1 MKKKI
6 ISLLSIFTLI
16 FTSFAW
22 MIPVHASEYDENSVI
37 IPESDVP
44 LRLWYTSEAPKIN
57 ENASHPDYNGLEDD
71 GWQQWSLPIGNG
83 YFGASIFGRT
93 ETERVQ
99 ITEKTLSNKR
109 TKIEGSDKDV
119 SYGGLN
125 NFSETYIDFG
135 HVNSAVTDYVRYL
148 DMSTAISGV
157 EYTYGGVKY
166 TREYFTSYP
175 DKALVIRLDADT
187 EGALSFTLRPTVPYE
202 QSFMAVEGDGMGKSG
217 TVTSSV
223 KDGVGYVEL
232 AGKLEYYGID
242 FLGIYKVY
250 TDGGTVTASTTQ
262 NVYKDNDGTTKSD
275 TDGTIVV
282 DGAKSAYIVVTL
294 GTDYELSSDVFT
306 TTDAK
311 KPTQTTT
318 LDDTRAKVEADM
330 RAIDTK
336 ISGKSFEEAY
346 KILRDAHVL
355 DHSELFGRVTVDL
368 GCDPADFE
376 IPTDQLLENYK
387 EGYKSTYL
395 ELLIF
400 QYGRYQLVASSR
412 AGTLPANLQG
422 VWNPYNTAPWG
433 SGYWHNINVQMN
445 YWPAFSTNLAETF
458 EAYVAF
464 NDAFMERAEANAT
477 SNIKKY
483 NPDMLDEDGGNGWV
497 IGVGSHVFSV
507 SSDRSAG
514 NLGFTTQMFWEYY
527 QYTQDETILREIV
540 LPKLLSAARYI
551 TKCVELDEDGN
562 YLVSYCDSPEVHVNG
577 EWYYTK
583 GTTYAQTFAYLNNY
597 HLLLLIEEAGMD
609 ITDEVLLT
617 TEEYSVLK
625 TVLEQIDKYDPINV
639 GLSGQIKEFREED
652 YYGSVGDDPSHRHV
666 SQLVGLYPGNVI
678 NSNTPAWI
686 DAALVTL
693 DGRGQNTTGGWVYS
707 HKATLYARAK
717 DGEGARERV
726 DELLS
731 RVTFP
736 NLFTKLWDVYQI
748 DASCGVTAGIAEM
761 LLQSNAG
768 YIEPLAAIPSS
779 WANGSYTGLCAE
791 GNFEVSASWENG
803 TAKTFNI
810 LSKSGNRA
818 SVSYPSITGATVVR
832 ASDGK
837 KISFTT
843 DAKDRI
849 SFDTD
854 VGETYIISGFKAQE
868 KIAAPESLSIAR
880 DGMFGEFTLDWSI
893 VSEAESYNVYIAL
906 ENDATYSLIGNT
918 ASTSFKYMP
927 DKANENART
936 TFAITAVTASG
947 NESKRVLCY
956 SNPIDT
962 SAKIIDTRAFVLETG
977 EVQIVINADS
987 NAKKF
992 RLYSKNKGD
1001 SAYTLIKESNTPVIP
1016 TTYDSSIEYA
1026 VSALSFYNDT
1036 ETKLVEVTD
1045 FASYSSSYNA
1055 ANVFEG
1061 KVFTQN
1067 STSSSASPMS
1077 SYGYE
1082 KLTDGVKASSSIHSG
1097 RYSSSKATASNP
1109 NKCANAVID
1118 LEADYFLDEITFY
1131 VYGSKFIPQIGT
1143 NFTLEVYSGGKWVSI
1158 VTKLKN
1164 IYADD
1169 YTEGEASLS
1178 DYLISVDKGSDKYH
1192 LVFDLGGIRASK
1204 VKFSSD
1210 AIFKD
1215 GDSSYNYV
1223 TFWEIEC
1230 SGVLVGSVF
1239 EVNENVILNKEFV
1252 KESSAPAYA
1261 TFTNIAHTGTS
1272 YSYAMM
1278 TDGKFGTGAGLGRY
1292 SSKKGGAA
1300 YATVDLGGVYSLYEM
1315 RFYYYNKDFAQFG
1328 GTNYNVEV
1336 YYNGEWITVIDQ
1348 LNYTD
1353 INKSYLNTSK
1363 NYVFLDLG
1371 GVKAEKIRLFVEARS
1386 DTAYVSFNEVECS
1399 GYCLSELDSKREN
1412 VFAGKTF
1419 ESTRDTVTATIS
1431 GVYYTF
1437 PYEHL
1442 TDGKNYVT
1450 GTAANGH
1457 TGRFSTK
1464 KGGIA
1469 EGIID
1474 LEGTYSLDE
1483 IKFYPFEKKL
1493 INMGTNF
1500 TLEVYSG
1507 GVWKTL
1513 FKNLTNDDIASY
1525 LDSSKTY
1532 YVFDLGGIKA
1542 EKVRFYSES
1551 VIEGENKYNV
1561 TLHEIECF
1569 GSKVI
1574 NKTYEDT
1581 ASNALDGAVVSS
1593 SGATGASNTSD
1604 GKLNTYATAKDTTGS
1619 FSIEFT
1625 FDSTKLYTLGI
1636 HEVIDSTSLLNG
1648 TLATA
1653 SDSTKIEIYRD
1664 GVWLT
1669 VYSGVTLDASG
1680 YTELNLYGAQ
1690 CEGLRITFKNT
1701 RAFDGEDSYRA
1712 ARISEITCT
1721 PGKPN
1726 AVDRTPM
1733 IEAYNKLA
1741 NLGINTEKFT
1751 EQMII
1756 FRSYLTDYKLSED
1769 NVAPYTE
1776 EMNAYYE
1783 TTTQEIVSSIT
1794 FIPKMSITLDSQLV
1808 MNVYIP
1814 SENVHKI
1821 TLDGVTYEDLTGL
1834 EIVSTGGNKYYR
1846 VTISLPSAE
1855 AAKDVKLTA
1864 TVNSNGALAIATFT
1878 LSVPKYAL
1886 KVLNNE
1892 SASTVEKTLVKDVIA
1907 YVKAAYNYFADYN
1920 TPEEIARVNAL
1931 ADEILAIGG
1940 VYSGEPTLSGST
1952 VTDKGG
1958 IVTDVTLNLDYKPTI
1973 RFYVTDTAIEFK
1985 IGSTVLKTVTDKDG
1999 KYVELDVYAYALAET
2014 ITYGDGGSYHIS
2026 DFLTK
2031 SHGESYENLVA
2042 CFIKYVESAANYRKA
2057 IIGM

>member
-6 ISLLSIFTLI
+6 MSLLSILTLI

-22 MIPVHASEYDENSVI
+22 MIPVHASKHDKDSVM
-37 IPESDVP
+37 IPKNDIP
-44 LRLWYTSEAPKIN
+44 LKLWYTSEAPKIN
-57 ENASHPDYNGLEDD
+57 ENASHPDYDGLEDD

-99 ITEKTLSNKR
+99 ITEKTLSNTR

-135 HVNSAVTDYVRYL
+135 HTNSEVTDYVRYL
-148 DMSTAISGV
+148 DMKTAISGV

-202 QSFMAVEGDGMGKSG
+202 QSCMAVEGDGLGKTG
-217 TVTSSV
+217 EVTSSV
-223 KDGVGYVEL
+223 SNGVGYIEL
-232 AGKLEYYGID
+232 SGKLEFYDVD

-262 NVYKDNDGTTKSD
+262 NTYEDNDGTTKTD

-282 DGAKSAYIVVTL
+282 NGAKSAYIVVTL
-294 GTDYELSSDVFT
+294 GTDYELSSEVFT
-306 TTDAK
+306 TTNAN

-318 LDDTRAKVEADM
+318 LDDTRVKVEADM
-330 RAIDTK
+330 SAIDDK

-346 KILRDAHVL
+346 KLLRDAHVS

-368 GCDPADFE
+368 GCDPTDFE

-387 EGYKSTYL
+387 KGNKSTYL

-412 AGTLPANLQG
+412 PGTLPANLQG

-464 NDAFMERAEANAT
+464 NDAFMDRAESNAT

-551 TKCVELDEDGN
+551 TKCVELDENGN

-597 HLLLLIEEAGMD
+597 HLLCLIEEAGMD
-609 ITDEVLLT
+609 ITDEVLLS

-625 TVLEQIDKYDPINV
+625 TVMEQIDKYDPINV

-717 DGEGARERV
+717 DGDGARERV

-779 WANGSYTGLCAE
+779 WSDGSYTGLCAE
-791 GNFEVSASWENG
+791 GNFEVSAVWANG

-810 LSKSGNRA
+810 LSKYGNRA
-818 SVSYPSITGATVVR
+818 SVSYPSITGTTVVR

-849 SFDTD
+849 SFDTE
-854 VGETYIISGFKAQE
+854 VGETYIISGFTAQE
-868 KIAAPESLSIAR
+868 KIDAPTKLSIAR
-880 DGMFGEFTLDWSI
+880 VGMFGEFSLDWTD
-893 VSEAESYNVYIAL
+893 VDGAESYNVYVAL
-906 ENDATYSLIGNT
+906 ENDATYTLIGNT
-918 ASTSFKYMP
+918 KNTTFNYAHSQE
-927 DKANENART
+927 NENART
-936 TFAITAVTASG
+936 TFAVTAVTNGGA
-947 NESKRVLCY
+947 ESKRTLAY
-956 SNPIDT
+956 SNPIDI
-962 SAKIIDTRAFVLETG
+962 SASITDTRAYVLESG
-977 EVQIVINADS
+977 DVQMVINANS
-987 NAKKF
+987 NSEIF
-992 RLYSKNKGD
+992 RLYSKSKTD
-1001 SAYTLIKESNTPVIP
+1001 SAYTLVKESKTPVIP
-1016 TTYDSSIEYA
+1016 TVYDSSLQYA
-1026 VSALSFYNDT
+1026 VSALSFYDGT
-1036 ETKLVEVTD
+1036 ESKLFEVTD
-1045 FASYSSSYNA
+1045 FASYASDYNA
-1055 ANVFEG
+1055 KNVFEG
-1061 KVFTQN
+1061 NTFVQN
-1067 STSSSASPMS
+1067 STSNTATPMS

-1082 KLTDGVKASSSIHSG
+1082 KLTDGVKASSSIHTG
-1097 RYSSSKATASNP
+1097 RYSSGKATANSP
-1109 NKCANAVID
+1109 NKVADAVID
-1118 LEADYFLDEITFY
+1118 LGADYFLDEITFY

-1143 NFTLEVYSGGKWVSI
+1143 DFTLEVYSGGKWVPI
-1158 VTKLKN
+1158 VSTLKN
-1164 IYADD
+1164 VYADD
-1169 YTEGEASLS
+1169 YTEGEPSLS
-1178 DYLISVDKGSDKYH
+1178 DYLISVDNGSDKYH
-1192 LVFDLGGIRASK
+1192 LIFDLNGIRGSK
-1204 VKFSSD
+1204 VRFYSK

-1230 SGVLVGSVF
+1230 SGVLVEGVF
-1239 EVNENVILNKEFV
+1239 EKSENVILAKPFV
-1252 KESSAPAYA
+1252 KESTAPSYA
-1261 TFTNIAHTGTS
+1261 TFTNLGDS
-1272 YSYAMM
+1272 GSNYSYAMM

-1292 SSKKGGAA
+1292 SSKKGGAT
-1300 YATVDLGGVYSLYEM
+1300 YATLDLGGIYSLYEM
-1315 RFYYYNKDFAQFG
+1315 KFYYFNKDFAQFG

-1348 LNYTD
+1348 LSHDD
-1353 INKSYLNTSK
+1353 ISKSYLDTSK
-1363 NYVFLDLG
+1363 HCVFLDLG

-1386 DTAYVSFNEVECS
+1386 STAYVSFNEVECS
-1399 GYCLSELDSKREN
+1399 GYCLSELSGEREN

-1431 GVYYTF
+1431 GTYYTF
-1437 PYEHL
+1437 PYENL
-1442 TDGKNYVT
+1442 TDGKNYVA

-1469 EGIID
+1469 EGVIN
-1474 LEGTYSLDE
+1474 LEDTYSLDE
-1483 IKFYPFEKKL
+1483 IRFYPFEKKL

-1507 GVWKTL
+1507 GVWKSI
-1513 FKNLTNDDIASY
+1513 FRNLSNDEISGY
-1525 LDSSKTY
+1525 LDSSKTC

-1551 VIEGENKYNV
+1551 VIDGDSKYNV

-1569 GSKVI
+1569 GYKII
-1574 NKTYEDT
+1574 NRTYENT
-1581 ASNALDGAVVSS
+1581 TGNAFDGAAISS
-1593 SGATGASNTSD
+1593 SGATGASNAND
-1604 GKLNTYATAKDTTGS
+1604 GKLNTYATAKDSSGT
-1619 FSIEFT
+1619 FRIEFS
-1625 FDSTKLYTLGI
+1625 FNSTKLYTLGI
-1636 HEVIDSTSLLNG
+1636 YEIIESSNLVNG
-1648 TLATA
+1648 VLTTA
-1653 SDSTKIEIYRD
+1653 SNNTKVEIYRD
-1664 GVWLT
+1664 NVWLT
-1669 VYSGVTLDASG
+1669 LYTDLALNVNG
-1680 YTELNLYGAQ
+1680 YTELNLYGTE
-1690 CEGLRITFKNT
+1690 CEKIRITFTNT
-1701 RAFDGEDSYRA
+1701 EIFDGESSPRA
-1712 ARISEITCT
+1712 AKIAEITCT

-1726 AVDRTPM
+1726 AVDRSPM
-1733 IEAYNKLA
+1733 IEAYDKLS
-1741 NLGINTEKFT
+1741 NLGIDTEKFT
-1751 EQMII
+1751 EQMAI
-1756 FRSYLTDYKLSED
+1756 FRSYLTDYMLSED
-1769 NVAPYTE
+1769 KVAPYTA

-1783 TTTQEIVSSIT
+1783 TAMQDVLSSIT
-1794 FIPKMSITLDSQLV
+1794 FTPKMSITLESQLV

-1814 SENVHKI
+1814 AESLNSF
-1821 TLDGVTYEDLTGL
+1821 TLDGIEYDDFSELDSVTVD
-1834 EIVSTGGNKYYR
+1834 GNKYYR
-1846 VTISLPSAE
+1846 ITVALPSAE
-1855 AAKDVKLTA
+1855 AARDVNLTA
-1864 TVNSNGALAIATFT
+1864 TVRSNGALATATFT
-1878 LSVPKYAL
+1878 LSVPKYAT
-1886 KVLNNE
+1886 KVLNNTA
-1892 SASTVEKTLVKDVIA
+1892 ASEVEKALVKDVVA
-1907 YVKAAYNYFADYN
+1907 YVRSAYNYFTDYN
-1920 TPEEIARVNAL
+1920 TEEEIMRVTAL
-1931 ADEILAIGG
+1931 INEILKMGG
-1940 VYSGEPTLSGST
+1940 DYDGAPTISGETTKDKSGL
-1952 VTDKGG
+1952 
-1958 IVTDVTLNLDYKPTI
+1958 VTDVTLNLDYKPTI
-1973 RFYVTDTAIEFK
+1973 RFYVTDTNVEFK
-1985 IGSTVLKTVTDKDG
+1985 IGNTVLETVKDIDG
-1999 KYVELDVYAYALAET
+1999 NYVELDVYAYALAET
-2014 ITYGDGGSYHIS
+2014 ITFGDGGSYHIS
-2026 DFLTK
+2026 DFLEK
-2031 SHGESYENLVA
+2031 SHGEAYEELVT
-2042 CFIKYVESAANYRKA
+2042 CFVKYVESANNYRKSV
-2057 IIGM
+2057 IG